1 MHSGVQTYRAHE
13 GRVMP
18 AYVGIQGVLPGW
30 LYASAWMTGT
40 LPFPRYLPVQ
50 RDAVTMHNMC

>member
-1 MHSGVQTYRAHE
+1 
-13 GRVMP
+13 MP